1 MEILDHVDHLT
12 ENYSGVFLVEIAV
25 FLQTLEKLASFAIIL
40 NEVEI
45 FVVFKNLIEF
55 DDVGVIELTKDLYF
69 RLEGFWIF
77 DVLFGDDLDDS
88 VFVGGLDHSSQVYD
102 SIGTSSEGFLSELVQ
117 LLDVFFS
124 CFDEEVFFNN
134 EFGGWLGLHYVFL
147 NNLEK

>member
-1 MEILDHVDHLT
+1 MTDLLGMEILDHVDHLT

-45 FVVFKNLIEF
+45 FVVFKDLIEF

-134 EFGGWLGLHYVFL
+134 EFGG
-147 NNLEK
+147 